1 MYYLIEREQ
10 LPEEL
15 QGNYFEG
22 TPDGRIIISD
32 YTAKVCNK
40 LENVDCYPTKWALD
54 AALKEMKGKA
64 PETPETDGSKE
75 ENTGTESTEN
85 TEGAGTESSETEK
98 NGKEESETENKGSKN
113 EEKDLIKA

>member
-15 QGNYFEG
+15 QGNYFES

-32 YTAKVCNK
+32 YTAKVCGK

-54 AALKEMKGKA
+54 AALKDMQSAEHEG
-64 PETPETDGSKE
+64 PEADGSKE
-75 ENTGTESTEN
+75 ETETKKDPETEN
-85 TEGAGTESSETEK
+85 TENNTED
-98 NGKEESETENKGSKN
+98 NN
-113 EEKDLIKA
+113 EEKDLITT